1 MVTLLFP
8 ATGGGVQFEVPQEV
22 VGLLE
27 VRANC
32 VDLVNQVLHADD
44 AELTWNTTSQRLE
57 TQEGKGSER
66 SPCVKVDHT

>member
-8 ATGGGVQFEVPQEV
+8 ATGGGIQFEVPQEV

-32 VDLVNQVLHADD
+32 VDLVD
-44 AELTWNTTSQRLE
+44 
-57 TQEGKGSER
+57 QECYFVDFLICVINYSER
-66 SPCVKVDHT
+66 NI